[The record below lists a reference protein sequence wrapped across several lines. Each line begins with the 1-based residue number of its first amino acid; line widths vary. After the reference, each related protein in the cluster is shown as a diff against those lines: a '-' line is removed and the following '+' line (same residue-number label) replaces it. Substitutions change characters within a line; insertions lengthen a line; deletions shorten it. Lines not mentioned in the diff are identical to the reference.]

1 MTDEP
6 AAVLDTH
13 PLVYHAAGGKN
24 LGRRASRHFEACEA
38 RAAIA
43 YVPVAVIW
51 EFTLLVR
58 SARIN
63 LEGSVADF
71 FEILFSNPAYQ
82 PVDMMPEHVFVAEEV
97 RPNNDPFD
105 GLICA
110 AALSLDLPLITRD
123 RDIEDSRIV
132 RTLW

>member
-1 MTDEP
+1 VTGEP

-13 PLVYHAAGGKN
+13 ALIHHTAGGKH
-24 LGRRASRHFEACEA
+24 LGRRAAGHFEACEA

-51 EFTLLVR
+51 EFSLLVR

-63 LEGSVADF
+63 LEGSVSDF
-71 FEILFSNPAYQ
+71 FETLFSNPAYQ
-82 PVDMMPEHVFVAEEV
+82 PVDMTAEHVFLAEEV

-110 AALSLDLPLITRD
+110 AALDLDLPLITRD

>member
-1 MTDEP
+1 MEEP

-13 PLVYHAAGGKN
+13 PLIYHAAGGKR
-24 LGRRASRHFEACEA
+24 LGRLASRHFEACEK

-51 EFTLLVR
+51 EFALLQR
-58 SARIN
+58 SARISF
-63 LEGSVADF
+63 EGSVAEF
-71 FEILFSNPAYQ
+71 CGTLFSNPAYQ
-82 PVDMMPEHVFVAEEV
+82 PLDMTPEQVYLAEEV

-123 RDIEDSRIV
+123 QDIEDSRIV
-132 RTLW
+132 RTVW